1 MGYEMQ
7 IVRIED
13 GKCPFCAEPIDP
25 DEFRDSVSRHEYEL
39 SGVCQK
45 CQDKTFGVWADGRV

>member
-7 IVRIED
+7 IVRIEA
-13 GKCPFCAEPIDP
+13 GCCPFCAEPINP
-25 DEFRDSVSRHEYEL
+25 DEFRDAVSRHEFEL

-45 CQDKTFGVWADGRV
+45 CQDKTFGV